1 VVKIKKLIY
10 SLIYIF
16 ILIFTLTGSLQA
28 QDQNKIEL
36 LADNIV
42 SGGPPPDGIPP
53 LETPQYISIEEAN
66 NYLNSEDAVF
76 VLETEGGEIFIYPQR
91 IMVWHEIVNE
101 EIAGEKMSITYCPLT
116 GSAIGYYG
124 KTSSEETTLGTSGKL
139 VNSNLIMYD
148 RASESY
154 WPQIFGTAITEPA
167 KGEKLERFSVIWT
180 KWKLIQAKY
189 DQAQV
194 LSTETG
200 YSRDYYRDPYGS
212 YRENVENEDNYY
224 SNSDLIFPVLA
235 EDDTLAPKEVVIAG
249 EYKNINFAIL
259 KNLVRM
265 EEEVKFDIDAE
276 QFIARYD
283 SSLDTVKVFVKE
295 EDELIEVVV
304 YDVMWFA
311 WHAFFP
317 EAIEN
322 LVR

>member
-1 VVKIKKLIY
+1 MF
-10 SLIYIF
+10 IF
-16 ILIFTLTGSLQA
+16 ILSLALSGGLEA

-53 LETPQYISIEEAN
+53 LETPQYISIKEAN
-66 NYLNSEDAVF
+66 TYLDSEDIVF
-76 VLETEGGEIFIYPQR
+76 VFETDREVFVYPQR

-124 KTSSEETTLGTSGKL
+124 KINSGETTLGTSGKL

-148 RASESY
+148 RAGESY

-167 KGEKLERFSVIWT
+167 KGESLERFPVIWS
-180 KWKLIQAKY
+180 KWKLVQAKY

-200 YSRDYYRDPYGS
+200 YSRDYNRDPYGS
-212 YRENVENEDNYY
+212 YRENGENEDNYY
-224 SNSDLIFPVLA
+224 CNSDLIFPVIA

-259 KNLVRM
+259 KNMVRM

>member
-1 VVKIKKLIY
+1 MVIIKKLIY
-10 SLIYIF
+10 SLML
-16 ILIFTLTGSLQA
+16 ILVLIITLTGSIQA

-42 SGGPPPDGIPP
+42 SGGPAPDGIPP
-53 LETPQYISIEEAN
+53 LENPQYISLEEAN
-66 NYLNSEDAVF
+66 TYLDSEDVVF
-76 VLETEGGEIFIYPQR
+76 VLEAEGEVFVYPQR

-124 KTSSEETTLGTSGKL
+124 KISSKETTLGTSGKL

-148 RASESY
+148 RAGESY

-167 KGEKLERFSVIWT
+167 KGERLKRFPVIWS
-180 KWKLIQAKY
+180 KWKLVQAKY

-200 YSRDYYRDPYGS
+200 YSRDYNRDPYGS
-212 YRENVENEDNYY
+212 YRENGEDADNYY

-235 EDDTLAPKEVVIAG
+235 EDDTLDLKEVVIAG

-259 KNLVRM
+259 KNMLRR
-265 EEEVKFDIDAE
+265 EKEVEFDLEAE

-283 SSLDTVKVFVKE
+283 SSLDTVKVFAKE
-295 EDELIEVVV
+295 EDELLEVVV

-311 WHAFFP
+311 WYAYFP
-317 EAIEN
+317 ESVEN
-322 LVR
+322 LII

>member
-1 VVKIKKLIY
+1 M
-10 SLIYIF
+10 F
-16 ILIFTLTGSLQA
+16 ILLLIFTLTGSLQA

-42 SGGPPPDGIPP
+42 SGGPAPDGIPP
-53 LETPQYISIEEAN
+53 LENPQYISIEEAN

-76 VLETEGGEIFIYPQR
+76 VLETEGEVFIYPQR

-101 EIAGEKMSITYCPLT
+101 EVAGEKMSITYCPLT
-116 GSAIGYYG
+116 GSAIGYYS
-124 KTSSEETTLGTSGKL
+124 KISSEETTLGTSGKL

-148 RASESY
+148 RANESY

-167 KGEKLERFSVIWT
+167 KGERLERFPVIWS
-180 KWKLIQAKY
+180 KWKLVQAKY

-194 LSTETG
+194 LSTKTG
-200 YSRDYYRDPYGS
+200 YSRDYDRDPYGS
-212 YRENVENEDNYY
+212 YRESGEDEDNYY
-224 SNSDLIFPVLA
+224 TNSDLIFPVLA
-235 EDDTLAPKEVVIAG
+235 QDDTLAPKEVVIAG

-259 KNLVRM
+259 KNLLRM
-265 EEEVKFDIDAE
+265 EEKVEFDIEAE
-276 QFIARYD
+276 QFTARYD
-283 SSLDTVKVFVKE
+283 SNLDTVKVFVKE

-311 WHAFFP
+311 WHAYFP

-322 LVR
+322 LVY